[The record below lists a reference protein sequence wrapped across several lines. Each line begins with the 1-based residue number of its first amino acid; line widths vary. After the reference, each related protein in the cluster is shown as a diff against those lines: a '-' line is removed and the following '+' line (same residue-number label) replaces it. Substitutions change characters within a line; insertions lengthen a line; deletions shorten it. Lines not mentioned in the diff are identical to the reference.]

1 MISNEQL
8 IFERLCLLYPDA
20 MSDITGLSYN
30 DSGARQFIISDA
42 IGFNYDKV
50 LNCSGSYNRSLKEKS
65 PDALFY
71 NNSKLY
77 FIEFKEGASNKE
89 DIRLKIHEG
98 ITTLYHFVCKN
109 MPSLTRHQFVE
120 LDINYAVVCR
130 GNGSKAALSAEM
142 LNALENSSKKY
153 SLKNLEGLILKKTAV
168 MDEPMQFLKF
178 LNRVTSGV
186 VTKIQVFEHL
196 GETRAFE
203 LTH

>member
-8 IFERLCLLYPDA
+8 IFNKLCSAYPDA
-20 MSDITGLSYN
+20 MSDVTGLSYN
-30 DSGARQFIISDA
+30 DSGARQFIICDA
-42 IGFNYDKV
+42 VGFNYDKV
-50 LNCSGSYNRSLKEKS
+50 LNCSGSYKRSMKEKS

-77 FIEFKEGASNKE
+77 FIEFKEGGSQKD

-98 ITTLYHFVCKN
+98 ITTLFHFVCKH
-109 MPSLTRHQFVE
+109 MPSLTRQQFIE

-168 MDEPMQFLKF
+168 MDEPLQFLKF
-178 LNRVTSGV
+178 LNRVTSGA
-186 VTKIQVFEHL
+186 VTKIQVFEHM
-196 GETRAFE
+196 GETQTFD
-203 LTH
+203 LTA